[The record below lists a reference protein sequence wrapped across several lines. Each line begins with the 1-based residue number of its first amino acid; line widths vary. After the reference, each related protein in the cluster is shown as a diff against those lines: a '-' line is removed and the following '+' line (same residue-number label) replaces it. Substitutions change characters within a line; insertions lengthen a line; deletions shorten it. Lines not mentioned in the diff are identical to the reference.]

1 MLGHLRQEI
10 QSSTT
15 GHSSAG
21 LYGFKTMSPE
31 PSGVPGGSR
40 TRNIMVL
47 NHACLPIAPR
57 EHKRATI
64 CFRTTRR
71 SMGQPIIL
79 VRSGRIES
87 LGLKSRRYSQTRL
100 WRIAMELNHA
110 IKVNSLAF
118 YR

>member
-100 WRIAMELNHA
+100 WREGWGSNPRH
-110 IKVNSLAF
+110 LA
-118 YR
+118 